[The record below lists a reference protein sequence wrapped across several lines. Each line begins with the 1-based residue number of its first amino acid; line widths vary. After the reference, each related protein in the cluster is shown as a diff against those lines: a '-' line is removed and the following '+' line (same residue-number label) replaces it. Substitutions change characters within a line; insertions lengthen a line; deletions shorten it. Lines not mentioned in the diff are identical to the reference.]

1 MLPPSA
7 FSCRQRWLEWCKI
20 MWYFVE
26 IAMEIRN
33 FCIVAHIDHGKST
46 LADRMLEVTH
56 TVEKRKMQEQLLDSM
71 ELERE
76 KGITIKLQPVRME
89 YNGFVLNLIDTPGH
103 VDFQY
108 EVSRS
113 LKAVEGAILLV
124 DATQGVQAQTVSNL
138 YFAIEQGLE
147 IIPVINKIDLP
158 AADVEGVS
166 QEIMNLLGCK
176 KEDILHISAK
186 TGQGVPEL
194 LSAVCKIVPA
204 PAYAK
209 ASADK
214 PLNPLRA
221 LIFDSVYDDY
231 KGVVAYVRI
240 MEGSIAQGESIT
252 FLGTGVE
259 DRVVEVGVFKPQFV
273 AQQSI
278 GTGEIGYIATG
289 LKDIRQARV
298 GDTITKASQKQSVTA
313 LEGYAIPQPKVF
325 AGLYPVDGSD
335 FPVLREAI
343 GKLQLND
350 ASLTAHMERSHAL
363 GQGFRCGFLG
373 MLHLEIIQERL
384 RREFDLQ
391 MVVTT
396 PSVLYRVVMTSGEK
410 REIHTPDAF
419 PDPSHIASME
429 EQWCKA
435 DILLPA
441 NYLGPAFEVM
451 QQHEGVLQ
459 SQEVLGA
466 DRMLLHYE
474 LPLRELVVDLYDQ
487 LKSATSGYGSL
498 SYDVIDWRP
507 ADVVK
512 LSILINHEAAEA
524 LSLIIPRH
532 KAENIGRR
540 VVEKLKEVIPKQ
552 LFAIPVQ
559 AAVGGKIVARETVSA
574 LRKDVTAKLYGG
586 DVTRKRKLLEKQKRG
601 KKKLSTKGSIEL
613 PPEAYITMLKR

>member
-1 MLPPSA
+1 
-7 FSCRQRWLEWCKI
+7 
-20 MWYFVE
+20 
-26 IAMEIRN
+26 MEIRN
-33 FCIVAHIDHGKST
+33 FCIIAHIDHGKST
-46 LADRMLEVTH
+46 LADRMLELTH
-56 TVEKRKMQEQLLDSM
+56 TVEMRDMQAQLLDSM

-89 YNGFVLNLIDTPGH
+89 YNGYVLNLIDTPGH

-138 YFAIEQGLE
+138 YFAIEQNLE

-166 QEIMNLLGCK
+166 QEIINLLGCK

-186 TGQGVPEL
+186 TGQGVSEL
-194 LSAVCKIVPA
+194 LDMVCTKVPA
-204 PAYAK
+204 PVKSGAGAPDHG
-209 ASADK
+209 ASA
-214 PLNPLRA
+214 LRA
-221 LIFDSVYDDY
+221 LIFDSIYDDY
-231 KGVVAYVRI
+231 KGVVAYVRV
-240 MEGSIAQGESIT
+240 MEGEVTQGDSIT
-252 FLGTGVE
+252 FLGTDVA
-259 DRVVEVGVFKPQFV
+259 DRVVEVGVFKPQFLPKSTI
-273 AQQSI
+273 AA
-278 GTGEIGYIATG
+278 GEIGYIATG

-298 GDTITKASQKQSVTA
+298 GDTITKTSQKQSVEA
-313 LEGYAIPQPKVF
+313 LPGYAIPQPKVF

-335 FPVLREAI
+335 FPVLREAM
-343 GKLQLND
+343 GRLQLND
-350 ASLTAHMERSHAL
+350 ASLSIHIERSHAL

-384 RREFDLQ
+384 RREFDLG

-396 PSVLYRVVMTSGEK
+396 PSVLYHVTMTNGEQ
-410 REIHTPDAF
+410 RDIHTPDAF
-419 PDPSHIASME
+419 PDPSHIVSME

-441 NYLGPAFEVM
+441 KYIGAAFEVL

-459 SQEVLGA
+459 SQEVLGV
-466 DRMLLHYE
+466 DRISLHYE

-487 LKSATSGYGSL
+487 LKSVTSGYGSL
-498 SYDVIDWRP
+498 SYEIIGWRE

-512 LSILINHEAAEA
+512 LGILINHEAAEA
-524 LSLIIPRH
+524 LSLIIPRQ
-532 KAENIGRR
+532 KAEAIGRR
-540 VVEKLKEVIPKQ
+540 VVEKLKDVIPKQ
-552 LFAIPVQ
+552 LFAVPIQ
-559 AAVGGKIVARETVSA
+559 AAVGGKVVARETVSA

-586 DVTRKRKLLEKQKRG
+586 DVTRKRKLLDKQKKG
-601 KKKLSTKGSIEL
+601 KKKLSKTGSIEL
-613 PPEAYITMLKR
+613 PPEAYISMLKR

>member
-1 MLPPSA
+1 
-7 FSCRQRWLEWCKI
+7 
-20 MWYFVE
+20 
-26 IAMEIRN
+26 MEIRN
-33 FCIVAHIDHGKST
+33 FCIIAHIDHGKST
-46 LADRMLEVTH
+46 LADRMLELTH
-56 TVEKRKMQEQLLDSM
+56 TVEQRNMQAQLLDSM

-89 YNGFVLNLIDTPGH
+89 HNGYVLNLIDTPGH

-124 DATQGVQAQTVSNL
+124 DATQGVQAQTVSNV
-138 YFAIEQGLE
+138 YFALEQNLE

-166 QEIMNLLGCK
+166 EEIINLLGVDT
-176 KEDILHISAK
+176 EDILHISAK
-186 TGQGVPEL
+186 TGKGVPEL
-194 LSAVCKIVPA
+194 LDRVCEKVPSSAPTKEQLTA
-204 PAYAK
+204 
-209 ASADK
+209 
-214 PLNPLRA
+214 PLRA

-231 KGVVAYVRI
+231 KGVVAYVRV
-240 MEGSIAQGESIT
+240 MEGQISQGESIT
-252 FLGTGVE
+252 FLGTDVD
-259 DRVVEVGVFKPQFV
+259 DRVVEVGVFKPQFS
-273 AQQSI
+273 AQKTI
-278 GTGEIGYIATG
+278 GAGEIGYIATG

-298 GDTITKASQKQSVTA
+298 GDTITKTSQKQEA
-313 LEGYAIPQPKVF
+313 KMLPGYAIPQPKVF

-335 FPVLREAI
+335 FPVLREAM

-350 ASLTAHMERSHAL
+350 ASLSVHMERSHAL

-384 RREFDLQ
+384 RREFNLQ

-396 PSVLYRVVMTSGEK
+396 PSVLYHVEMTNGEK
-410 REIHTPDAF
+410 KDIHTPDAF
-419 PDPSHIASME
+419 PDPSHVVGIE
-429 EQWCKA
+429 EQWCTA
-435 DILLPA
+435 DILLPSK
-441 NYLGPAFEVM
+441 YLGPVFEVM
-451 QQHEGVLQ
+451 QQHEGQLQ

-487 LKSATSGYGSL
+487 LKSVTSGYGSI
-498 SYDVIDWRP
+498 SYEVKDWRS

-512 LSILINHEAAEA
+512 LSILINHEPAEA

-532 KAENIGRR
+532 KAESVGRR
-540 VVEKLKEVIPKQ
+540 TVDRLKEVIPKQ
-552 LFAIPVQ
+552 LFAVPIQ
-559 AAVGGKIVARETVSA
+559 AAVGGKVVARETLSA

-586 DVTRKRKLLEKQKRG
+586 DVTRKRKLLDKQKKG
-601 KKKLSTKGSIEL
+601 KKKLSTTGSIEL
-613 PPEAYITMLKR
+613 PPEAYITLLKR

>member
-1 MLPPSA
+1 
-7 FSCRQRWLEWCKI
+7 
-20 MWYFVE
+20 
-26 IAMEIRN
+26 MEIRN
-33 FCIVAHIDHGKST
+33 FCIIAHIDHGKST
-46 LADRMLEVTH
+46 LADRMLELTH
-56 TVEKRKMQEQLLDSM
+56 TVEKRNMQAQLLDSM

-89 YNGFVLNLIDTPGH
+89 YKDHILNLIDTPGH

-124 DATQGVQAQTVSNL
+124 DATQGVQAQTVSNV
-138 YFAIEQGLE
+138 YFAIEQNLE

-166 QEIMNLLGCK
+166 QEIINLLGVK

-186 TGQGVPEL
+186 TGQGVLEL
-194 LSAVCKIVPA
+194 LDRVCEKVPSSSPSKEVSAA
-204 PAYAK
+204 
-209 ASADK
+209 
-214 PLNPLRA
+214 PLRA

-240 MEGSIAQGESIT
+240 MEGSVAQGDAIT
-252 FLGTGVE
+252 FLGTDVD
-259 DRVVEVGVFKPQFV
+259 DRVVEVGVFKPQFTPKKI
-273 AQQSI
+273 I
-278 GTGEIGYIATG
+278 GAGEIGYIATG

-298 GDTITKASQKQSVTA
+298 GDTITKASEKHLVQQ
-313 LEGYAIPQPKVF
+313 LPGYAIPQPKVF

-335 FPVLREAI
+335 FPVLREAMS
-343 GKLQLND
+343 KLQLND
-350 ASLTAHMERSHAL
+350 ASLAVHMERSHAL

-384 RREFDLQ
+384 RREYNLQ

-396 PSVLYRVVMTSGEK
+396 PSVLYHVELTSGSNVD
-410 REIHTPDAF
+410 IHTPDAF
-419 PDPSHIASME
+419 PDPSHVASME
-429 EQWCKA
+429 EQWCAA
-435 DILLPA
+435 DILLPSK
-441 NYLGPAFEVM
+441 YLGPVFEVM
-451 QQHEGVLQ
+451 QQHEGVLTA
-459 SQEVLGA
+459 QEVLGI

-487 LKSATSGYGSL
+487 LKSVTSGYGSL
-498 SYDVIDWRP
+498 SYEVKDWRP

-512 LSILINHEAAEA
+512 LSLLINHEPAEA

-532 KAENIGRR
+532 KAESVGRR
-540 VVEKLKEVIPKQ
+540 TVEKLKDVIPRQ
-552 LFAIPVQ
+552 LFAVPIQ
-559 AAVGGKIVARETVSA
+559 AAVGGKVVARETVPA

-586 DVTRKRKLLEKQKRG
+586 DVTRKRKLLDKQKKG
-601 KKKLSTKGSIEL
+601 KKKLSTTGSIEL
-613 PPEAYITMLKR
+613 PPEAYITLLKR